1 MLHFTDKGI
10 YCPRADVYI
19 DPWKPVQRALI
30 THGHS
35 DHSRWGHQTYL
46 CTRLA
51 QPVIRH
57 RLGPVN
63 IETVEYGEI
72 RTINGVDFSFHPAG
86 HILGSAQIRVAFKGE
101 VWVVS
106 GDYKLEDDGLSGFFE
121 PLRCHT
127 FITESTFG
135 LPVYHW
141 KPQAEVF
148 HDINTW
154 WKDNQAQD
162 KVSVITAYALGKAQ
176 RILMGIDP
184 AIGPIFTHGA
194 IENVNEVIRG
204 QGVSLPATRRVNPAA
219 RGKGYSG
226 GLVIAPPSVI
236 GSLWLRQFREIS
248 LGVASGWM
256 TLRGSRRRKN
266 ADRGFV
272 LSDHADW
279 KGLNAAVHGT
289 GAEKVIATHGYS
301 DIFSQWLRQQGLE
314 AAAEKTAFEG
324 ELLDPA
330 QMEEGE
336 KEE

>member
-1 MLHFTDKGI
+1 
-10 YCPRADVYI
+10 
-19 DPWKPVQRALI
+19 
-30 THGHS
+30 
-35 DHSRWGHQTYL
+35 
-46 CTRLA
+46 
-51 QPVIRH
+51 
-57 RLGPVN
+57 
-63 IETVEYGEI
+63 
-72 RTINGVDFSFHPAG
+72 
-86 HILGSAQIRVAFKGE
+86 
-101 VWVVS
+101 
-106 GDYKLEDDGLSGFFE
+106 
-121 PLRCHT
+121 
-127 FITESTFG
+127 
-135 LPVYHW
+135 
-141 KPQAEVF
+141 
-148 HDINTW
+148 
-154 WKDNQAQD
+154 
-162 KVSVITAYALGKAQ
+162 
-176 RILMGIDP
+176 
-184 AIGPIFTHGA
+184 
-194 IENVNEVIRG
+194 
-204 QGVSLPATRRVNPAA
+204 
-219 RGKGYSG
+219 
-226 GLVIAPPSVI
+226 LVIAPPSVI